1 VSVGVLLL
9 ANVILAV
16 VAFRVI
22 TQLVPANASW
32 APFILYDDGEEV
44 VYSEVPEWQ
53 YVAPRVAANAFL
65 ALGLGVFIIWILP
78 TGYPRWI
85 AAVGF
90 CLVVDEAVYQ
100 LLLWHRTWYVLTD
113 MRAIRSQ
120 GLFKRDLE
128 WLSWKKV
135 TEVSVR
141 NSLIDTMFNM
151 ATIEIHTA
159 HSSSSFKAMR
169 DVEDPIAF
177 ANEIAALSLLPPN

>member
-9 ANVILAV
+9 ANLILAA

-22 TQLVPANASW
+22 TRVVPRDASW
-32 APFILYDDGEEV
+32 APFILYADGEEV

-53 YVAPRVAANAFL
+53 YVAPRIVANAFL
-65 ALGLGVFIIWILP
+65 AVGLLIFIIWVLP
-78 TGYPRWI
+78 TGYPQWI
-85 AAVGF
+85 AAVGL
-90 CLVVDEAVYQ
+90 CLVVDEGVYQ
-100 LLLWHRTWYVLTD
+100 WLLWHRTWYVLTD

-141 NSLIDTMFNM
+141 NSLFDTVFNM

-159 HSSSSFKAMR
+159 HSLSSFKAMR
-169 DVEDPIAF
+169 DVEDPVAF
-177 ANEIAALSLLPPN
+177 ANEIAALSLLPPK